1 MGVPFLERGT
11 HGARLTR
18 EGLLFLESD
27 RRFDIERATLI
38 GAASELGARRA
49 RSLRVGL
56 THAASDG
63 PAVQAL
69 ARMMRSRSGL
79 RAAGSA
85 QLAIGDDIT
94 VVGLHARSARLAVV
108 RPHNGEVQTLD
119 PPSADEPIDL
129 GRLFVELGFAGLQNV
144 REEPV
149 GFSPGTQDL
158 VVYRIAQHVL
168 DGG

>member
-1 MGVPFLERGT
+1 VGTLVARGADPR
-11 HGARLTR
+11 GQR
-18 EGLLFLESD
+18 
-27 RRFDIERATLI
+27 
-38 GAASELGARRA
+38 
-49 RSLRVGL
+49 
-56 THAASDG
+56 
-63 PAVQAL
+63 
-69 ARMMRSRSGL
+69 RSGRPGTRQDDAQPT

-85 QLAIGDDIT
+85 QLAIGVDIT

-108 RPHNGEVQTLD
+108 RPHNGEVQTFD

-158 VVYRIAQHVL
+158 VVDRIAQHVL